1 MVGFGVCDIIEGGC
15 DIRALGVNPSGF
27 GLFVLPCGDSCIDNG
42 LDGEVGRYFTYLSKI
57 YGMDG

>member
-1 MVGFGVCDIIEGGC
+1 VIGLVGVCDTEAPVG
-15 DIRALGVNPSGF
+15 DNASGF
-27 GLFVLPCGDSCIDNG
+27 GLVYGDSCIDNG

>member
-1 MVGFGVCDIIEGGC
+1 MVGFGVC